1 MPLKKI
7 AVAILCCWL
16 PLPLLAASF
25 ESLLA
30 SALEHNR
37 NLASIYQ
44 DWQSR
49 KATADASGFLPDP
62 MIVVDHFTTPIETRT
77 GPQEQRLMLEQKLPW
92 FGTRDLQQQ
101 EKTQEA
107 DSAYWQWQLRRLE
120 LQNQLAQVYG
130 ELFLWRRSV
139 AIAQYNV
146 RLWQELEAIAT
157 ARYRVAA
164 ASQPDLVRIQVG
176 SQQAQDRLLSLQQQQ
191 RALQARLDLLT
202 GRNDAATP
210 ATWPQTLPV
219 TPQQLKPEVL
229 QQQMSRHPALQ
240 QLNAVRDAADI
251 GVKLADKRYGPDIT
265 LRYGR
270 LFTDDAL
277 NPAMQDSGKDPQYL
291 GVGLN
296 IPLWTRQYD
305 ARKQAAVSRSLAIQS
320 QRDYLQDQL
329 HSQLEQFLFQQ
340 QDNDRQLTLYR
351 DELIPRTEEA
361 LQSRLRAYQTGDT
374 GFLDVIDTEKQLID
388 LQMLAIRFEQQRWNA
403 FHAVLLSSGLAFGD
417 WQQGVK
423 P

>member
-1 MPLKKI
+1 
-7 AVAILCCWL
+7 
-16 PLPLLAASF
+16 
-25 ESLLA
+25 
-30 SALEHNR
+30 
-37 NLASIYQ
+37 
-44 DWQSR
+44 
-49 KATADASGFLPDP
+49 
-62 MIVVDHFTTPIETRT
+62 
-77 GPQEQRLMLEQKLPW
+77 
-92 FGTRDLQQQ
+92 
-101 EKTQEA
+101 
-107 DSAYWQWQLRRLE
+107 AYWQWQLRRLE

-296 IPLWTRQYD
+296 IPLWTRKYD
-305 ARKQAAVSRSLAIQS
+305 ARKQAAVSRRLAIQS